1 MKRVAVILGMA
12 LAFCSCKKENND
24 APKSVRFSNIENAD
38 YIAYKSS
45 SQLKSDEL
53 GGSLYALTITGNVLE
68 SNEIQFI
75 DENGNEIS
83 QEYVTV
89 EIESSYEIENYIW
102 FSGNFKFKTSAGE
115 IVMKSFMVNKSTG
128 EIFDTQGDFPS
139 FDRNFDVQTDAA
151 GNYYFATTNNGYL
164 YTLKKLSFADG
175 NISITDFVNEY
186 DFMTT
191 YFCIT
196 PQGDCIYSAEDASLP
211 NKVMLADG
219 TKTSTDGS
227 HGLFFSDG
235 KNVYADGGSL
245 VGELVDGKYVFKAVE
260 QHPEQTEVTFRKVFI
275 PECPDLHENSFGI
288 LGTIFECGPNMSSL
302 LTLPDN
308 IDNSDL
314 YYVGKYKSTV
324 WVANEANTKVYAFS
338 LDEYTGEIASERYI
352 LNLKATLNVPKLSSC
367 YVSVVDDESISYG
380 GISSEGHVS
389 GVISTNGVLS
399 TNLVAF
405 DRVIKL

>member
-1 MKRVAVILGMA
+1 M
-12 LAFCSCKKENND
+12 
-24 APKSVRFSNIENAD
+24 
-38 YIAYKSS
+38 
-45 SQLKSDEL
+45 
-53 GGSLYALTITGNVLE
+53 
-68 SNEIQFI
+68 
-75 DENGNEIS
+75 
-83 QEYVTV
+83 
-89 EIESSYEIENYIW
+89 
-102 FSGNFKFKTSAGE
+102 
-115 IVMKSFMVNKSTG
+115 
-128 EIFDTQGDFPS
+128 
-139 FDRNFDVQTDAA
+139 
-151 GNYYFATTNNGYL
+151 
-164 YTLKKLSFADG
+164 KKLSFADG